1 MENIISKHNAKVMK
15 PPADETSKCNCRKD
29 RVCPLQGKCL
39 TSSVVYQATVTPDTG
54 KEENYIGLTS
64 NTFKQ
69 RWSQHKSSFNN
80 KSKANETTLSQ
91 YIWKLKEKNVKHV
104 ISWKIVCRANQFSP
118 ITGRCDLCTREKFY
132 IIFKPEMCSLN
143 TRNELGTHCRHKKK
157 ALLDNT

>member
-1 MENIISKHNAKVMK
+1 MINRNTVKLSYRCLPNMENIISKHNAKVMK

-29 RVCPLQGKCL
+29 RDCPLQGKCL

-69 RWSQHKSSFNN
+69 RWSQHKCSFNN

-91 YIWKLKEKNVKHV
+91 YIWKLKEKMLNMLSVGKLSAEQ
-104 ISWKIVCRANQFSP
+104 INSP
-118 ITGRCDLCTREKFY
+118 L
-132 IIFKPEMCSLN
+132 
-143 TRNELGTHCRHKKK
+143 
-157 ALLDNT
+157 